1 MYFVVLV
8 SDDSTNFE
16 SVLKKNY
23 HNLYQQLI
31 FTFFQYSHTVSPRIG
46 RTSVPKKS
54 RPIWN
59 RTIGIYTITYAE
71 NHTISRKSH

>member
-16 SVLKKNY
+16 SVLKKIY
-23 HNLYQQLI
+23 HKLYQQLI

-46 RTSVPKKS
+46 RTSVQKKS
-54 RPIWN
+54 RPI
-59 RTIGIYTITYAE
+59 
-71 NHTISRKSH
+71 